1 MMPHRIYAM
10 VGLWALAAGAVAQS
24 DRPDAIGIP
33 ARTDQSPAAAAAVA
47 LPAGATI
54 RVKTI
59 HPKRGPEIAVSVE
72 QPAEIAPYYKA
83 ELYAPIAGTVTFL
96 EKSLGDAVSAGERL
110 VEITPFGAGPEQPGL
125 GVLRAPFEGV
135 IAARSIDPGAFVPSA
150 TIVSDQEP
158 LLVIQRTDIVTVSME
173 VPDTFARLVDDKT
186 EAEIRMDSFP
196 GRPLKCRLSRIAPDL
211 SAEDR
216 TRRVEVDLYN
226 RSQADYTVFA
236 ANSGENAQAGLK
248 GRKLPL
254 YPTGLAEGAAAGLL
268 PGMYGRMRLRFHR
281 FENTPVVPSSAIVRR
296 GGLASLY
303 QVAVGKV
310 VRLPVLVDFDDGEIA
325 RVLVREEDVAGER
338 LRELRDDEEFIWG
351 NQSEVEPGQP
361 VQPALAAW

>member
-10 VGLWALAAGAVAQS
+10 VGMWALAAGAVAQS

-135 IAARSIDPGAFVPSA
+135 IAARSIDPGGLR
-150 TIVSDQEP
+150 T
-158 LLVIQRTDIVTVSME
+158 QRDH
-173 VPDTFARLVDDKT
+173 
-186 EAEIRMDSFP
+186 
-196 GRPLKCRLSRIAPDL
+196 
-211 SAEDR
+211 
-216 TRRVEVDLYN
+216 
-226 RSQADYTVFA
+226 
-236 ANSGENAQAGLK
+236 
-248 GRKLPL
+248 
-254 YPTGLAEGAAAGLL
+254 
-268 PGMYGRMRLRFHR
+268 RLRPGATAGHSAHR
-281 FENTPVVPSSAIVRR
+281 HRHGLDGGARYLRPAR
-296 GGLASLY
+296 G
-303 QVAVGKV
+303 
-310 VRLPVLVDFDDGEIA
+310 R
-325 RVLVREEDVAGER
+325 
-338 LRELRDDEEFIWG
+338 
-351 NQSEVEPGQP
+351 
-361 VQPALAAW
+361 